1 MFEKVED
8 EHKHE
13 HTIVTQHDNDKN
25 ARVVKKKK
33 HGHDVGALG

>member
-13 HTIVTQHDNDKN
+13 HTIVTQHDNDKKIQW
-25 ARVVKKKK
+25 VLKKEGNMDMMLE
-33 HGHDVGALG
+33 H

>member
-13 HTIVTQHDNDKN
+13 HTIVTQHDNDKKCN
-25 ARVVKKKK
+25 GVKKRRK
-33 HGHDVGALG
+33 HGHDVLEH